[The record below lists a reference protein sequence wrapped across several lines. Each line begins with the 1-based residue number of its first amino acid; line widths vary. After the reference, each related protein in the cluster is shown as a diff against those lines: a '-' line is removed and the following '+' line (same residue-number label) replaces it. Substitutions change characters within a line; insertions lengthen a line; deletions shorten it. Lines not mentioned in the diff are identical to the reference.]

1 MRTKVEF
8 PSQGQNLA
16 GLLETPDQAVRAYVL
31 FAHCFTCGK
40 DIAAASRISRFLVQH
55 GFAVFRFDFTGLGN
69 SDGDFANTNFSSNTE
84 DLLAAARFLEE
95 HYQAPQLLIGHSLGG
110 AAVLAMAAQLPEVKA
125 VVTIGTP
132 FEASHVVHN
141 FNAHLDT
148 IETDGQAKVI
158 LGAREF
164 TIKKQFLDDLRGQT
178 TEHIQRLNKALLVM
192 HSPIDV
198 TVDISD
204 AEKIYK
210 AAKHPKSFVSLD
222 TADHLLSKSI
232 DSEYVAQTIS
242 GWASR
247 YIPVPK
253 VSRRTLA
260 TGHVLVAELDHKFQ
274 QEVFTDHHHWF
285 ADEPTKVGGQNAGP
299 DPYEHLLAALGTCTA
314 MTIRL
319 YANHKKIPLEHV
331 EVSLSH
337 ERNYLED
344 AGKAAEQNPQIEA
357 LIRKVQLIGPL
368 SDSEKARL
376 MEIADRCP
384 VHRTLHNNP
393 HVVTTL
399 VDE

>member
-1 MRTKVEF
+1 MRTKIEF
-8 PSQGQNLA
+8 PSQGQTLS
-16 GLLETPDQAVRAYVL
+16 GSLETPDQQIRAYVL

-84 DLLAAARFLEE
+84 DLLAAAEFLKE

-110 AAVLAMAAQLPEVKA
+110 AAILAMASKLPDVKA
-125 VVTIGTP
+125 VVTIAAP
-132 FEASHVVHN
+132 FEASHVIHN

-148 IETDGQAKVI
+148 IETDGQAKVN

-164 TIKKQFLDDLRGQT
+164 TIKKQFIDDLRNQT
-178 TEHIQRLNKALLVM
+178 TDHIKQLNKALLVF
-192 HSPIDV
+192 HSPVDL

-210 AAKHPKSFVSLD
+210 AAMHPKSFVSLD
-222 TADHLLSKSI
+222 NADHLLTKSI

-247 YIPVPK
+247 YIPAPT
-253 VSRRTLA
+253 STSPTLEN
-260 TGHVLVAELDHKFQ
+260 GHVLVTEVDHKFQ

-285 ADEPTKVGGQNAGP
+285 ADEPTNMGGQNSGP

-314 MTIRL
+314 MTIRM
-319 YANHKKIPLEHV
+319 YASHKKLPLEQV

-337 ERNYLED
+337 QRNYINDAKSSED
-344 AGKAAEQNPQIEA
+344 DSSKMEA
-357 LIRKVQLIGPL
+357 LIRKIQLTGPL
-368 SDSEKARL
+368 SDEEKARL
-376 MEIADRCP
+376 LQIADRCP
-384 VHRTLHNNP
+384 VHKTLHNNP
-393 HVVTTL
+393 LVVTTL
-399 VDE
+399 IE